1 MSEETPQFT
10 RRAAD
15 QQIPLLAA
23 RVGAL
28 EAEVEIVREGQREL
42 RTDIGTVRSELSKK
56 LDLISQ
62 QFDQKT
68 RTPMLPLV
76 ALLVSGAAVLIT
88 LGVQAINGLHTVH
101 QQAFQS
107 LQLQHEAHEEL
118 GVRHK
123 HEFRQHIQDGH
134 SASVRKEIA
143 RIEHRLDE
151 RIGTVDAQH
160 ALENIEQEEDIEA
173 LRENNKK
180 VEERLDDYLQ
190 RIAVLETRF
199 DRVVGHSSEGFH
211 QKDARQVIGPL
222 VERMKRLEQEKR
234 DAR

>member
-1 MSEETPQFT
+1 MTEEQPQ

-15 QQIPLLAA
+15 HQIPLLSAK
-23 RVGAL
+23 VGHL
-28 EAEVEIVREGQREL
+28 EATVESQGRWLQDVDHKIDDIRREL
-42 RTDIGTVRSELSKK
+42 GDK
-56 LDLISQ
+56 LDQISSN
-62 QFDQKT
+62 FDQKT

-88 LGVQAINGLHTVH
+88 LGVQAISGLHTLH
-101 QQAFQS
+101 ETSFAH
-107 LQLQHEAHEEL
+107 LQNQHETHEQL

-123 HEFRQHIQDGH
+123 HEFRQHIKDGH
-134 SASVRKEIA
+134 SASVRKEVA

-222 VERMKRLEQEKR
+222 IERMKRLEQEKR